1 MKTVIIKVDIEDEAK
16 IQAVISYETID
27 ETVKHTSVEFTEITP
42 PTQTDIVEKAMGF
55 KDPGDCILCGMVTQK
70 IGVMKHTE
78 DQIQAACVKW
88 FRYQYPDVVI
98 FAIPNGGLRGAR
110 EAARMKG
117 TGTLAGVADLFVM
130 RPKIERPKKID
141 QISHSEFYAEMK
153 FFHGLFIEMK
163 AGKNGMTEAQQLF
176 RLNAIN
182 AGYGHVVC
190 RSFDEFKETI
200 EKYLGH

>member
-1 MKTVIIKVDIEDEAK
+1 
-16 IQAVISYETID
+16 
-27 ETVKHTSVEFTEITP
+27 
-42 PTQTDIVEKAMGF
+42 
-55 KDPGDCILCGMVTQK
+55 
-70 IGVMKHTE
+70 MKHTE

-130 RPKIERPKKID
+130 KSAWKRVD
-141 QISHSEFYAEMK
+141 MYDSWLC
-153 FFHGLFIEMK
+153 HGLFIEMK
-163 AGKNGMTEAQQLF
+163 ACKNGLTEAQQTF
-176 RLNAIN
+176 RIEAMN

-190 RSFDEFKETI
+190 RSVDEFMQVVNE
-200 EKYLGH
+200 YLS